1 MNRFQAMAYTI
12 RHKKA
17 FLKVEK
23 ELLGKNTISGYL
35 HDIDKIFLYPI
46 FGKKRTHQFHR
57 KHVKHHFDNAKNTKY
72 KIQMIIDWECA
83 RYTKPD
89 KPLSAYGFM
98 MAAHPE
104 SKNELLPL
112 MKHLGMEK

>member
-1 MNRFQAMAYTI
+1 MIIDLKDNKQAMYIICMAI
-12 RHKKA
+12 G
-17 FLKVEK
+17 K
-23 ELLGKNTISGYL
+23 ERDL
-35 HDIDKIFLYPI
+35 IDKIFLYPI

-72 KIQMIIDWECA
+72 RIQMIIDWECA

-104 SKNELLPL
+104 AKNELLPL
-112 MKHLGMEK
+112 MKQLGMER